1 MRARGGI
8 LEIGG
13 LIGIASRWAELIV
26 SGTIVSGLALYG
38 WDRRQLRAQIEQ
50 EREDRHNAIVVTK
63 EAVMQRIDA
72 IERRH
77 ADMQQSLETIMRSLE
92 ETGQRTAH
100 IESAVEYIRSHLER
114 LDDRAYQEWRIQR

>member
-1 MRARGGI
+1 MD
-8 LEIGG
+8 IGG
-13 LIGIASRWAELIV
+13 LIGVASRWAELVV
-26 SGTIVSGLALYG
+26 SSVILGGLTLYG

-50 EREDRHNAIVVTK
+50 EREDRRDEIAATK
-63 EAVMQRIDA
+63 ETVMQRVDA
-72 IERRH
+72 VERRH

-114 LDDRAYQEWRIQR
+114 LDDRAHQQWRGRE